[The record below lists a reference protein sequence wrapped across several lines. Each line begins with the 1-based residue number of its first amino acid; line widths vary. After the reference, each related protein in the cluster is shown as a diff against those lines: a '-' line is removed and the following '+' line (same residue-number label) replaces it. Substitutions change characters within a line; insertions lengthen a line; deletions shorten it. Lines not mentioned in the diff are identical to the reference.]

1 MKKLLTN
8 LTFWVLTAITCG
20 VLLGH
25 FNPEFALQPI
35 LEKGFKANL
44 WISEFEIKTT
54 FSELLS
60 SIFISIVKLF
70 INPIIFLTITLGIIS
85 MGDLKKVGK
94 VGAKALIYFEVVTT
108 IALLIGVVVANI
120 IRPGDG
126 VVTDSI
132 KGGDI
137 SKYTQSAEAFN
148 WMKFFW
154 DNVTLQVLVVS
165 IMLGIFLSNSNSR
178 RRPVTIK
185 LISILVLK
193 IVVIVVCILFQ
204 KYLDLVEGYPT
215 VYFFVVAI
223 FITAFIYLIVSIIQ
237 DISLFTIN
245 NAIRKKCIDFLSP
258 ISKKVFWALHK
269 VMLLAPVGAFGGMA
283 FTIAKYGIKTLLPL
297 AKLMG
302 TVYVTMACFIFIVL
316 WYILRTYKIKLWSYL
331 KYIREELLIVL
342 GTSSSEAGLPS
353 LMEKLERMGCSK
365 SVVGLVVP
373 AGYSFNLDG
382 TTIYLSM
389 AIIFLAQVFNVHL
402 SLEQMLTIIGILMVT
417 SKGAAGVTGSG
428 FIVLASTLTAIK
440 VIPVEGLALL
450 LGVDRFMSEARAI
463 TNFIGNGVA
472 TIWLANNEKE
482 FDRRKMNYAFGH
494 VEEAEDIVKGN
505 LD

>member
-1 MKKLLTN
+1 MKKLFTN
-8 LTFWVLTAITCG
+8 LTFWVLTAIVLG

-25 FNPEFALQPI
+25 YNPEFALKPI
-35 LEKGFKANL
+35 FEKGFKQNL
-44 WISEFEIKTT
+44 FIAEFEIKNT
-54 FSELLS
+54 FAEFLS
-60 SIFISIVKLF
+60 SLFISFVKLF

-94 VGAKALIYFEVVTT
+94 VGAKALLYFEVVTT
-108 IALLIGVVVANI
+108 IALFVGVVVANV

-126 VVTDSI
+126 VVTDAI

-137 SKYTQSAEAFN
+137 SKYTKSATEFS
-148 WMKFFW
+148 WLQFFL
-154 DNVTLQVLVVS
+154 DNITLQVLVLAIV
-165 IMLGIFLSNSNSR
+165 LGVVLSNFPGR
-178 RRPVTIK
+178 QK
-185 LISILVLK
+185 
-193 IVVIVVCILFQ
+193 VV
-204 KYLDLVEGYPT
+204 
-215 VYFFVVAI
+215 
-223 FITAFIYLIVSIIQ
+223 
-237 DISLFTIN
+237 
-245 NAIRKKCIDFLSP
+245 DFLSP

-269 VMLLAPVGAFGGMA
+269 VMLFAPIGAFGGMA
-283 FTIAKYGIKTLLPL
+283 FTIAKYGIQTLLPL
-297 AKLMG
+297 AKLMV
-302 TVYVTMACFIFIVL
+302 TVYATMAIFVFVVL
-316 WYILRTYKIKLWSYL
+316 YFILRYYKISLWKFL
-331 KYIREELLIVL
+331 KFIREELLIVL

-353 LMEKLERMGCSK
+353 LMEKLEKMGCSK

-402 SLEQMLTIIGILMVT
+402 DMQQILTIIGILMVT

-428 FIVLASTLTAIK
+428 FIVLASTLTAVK

-472 TIWLANNEKE
+472 TIWISNNEKE
-482 FDRRKMNYAFGH
+482 FDRAKMNKAFAH
-494 VEEAEDIVKGN
+494 VADYEDIVKDN
-505 LD
+505 LKNK

>member
-1 MKKLLTN
+1 MQKLFKN
-8 LTFWVLTAITCG
+8 LTFWVLTAITFG

-25 FNPEFALQPI
+25 YFPDIALAPI
-35 LEKGFKANL
+35 LEKPIKFNL
-44 WISEFEIKTT
+44 YFSEFEIKTSL
-54 FSELLS
+54 SEFLS
-60 SIFISIVKLF
+60 SLFISVVKIFIC
-70 INPIIFLTITLGIIS
+70 PIIFLTITLGIIS

-94 VGAKALIYFEVVTT
+94 VGAKALLYFEIVTT
-108 IALLIGVVVANI
+108 IALFIGVFIANI

-126 VVTDSI
+126 VVTSEI

-137 SKYTQSAEAFN
+137 SKYTKSADTFS
-148 WMKFFW
+148 WLKFFM
-154 DNVTLQVLVVS
+154 DNATLQVLLLAILTGVV
-165 IMLGIFLSNSNSR
+165 LSNYGGR
-178 RRPVTIK
+178 Q
-185 LISILVLK
+185 K
-193 IVVIVVCILFQ
+193 IV
-204 KYLDLVEGYPT
+204 
-215 VYFFVVAI
+215 
-223 FITAFIYLIVSIIQ
+223 
-237 DISLFTIN
+237 
-245 NAIRKKCIDFLSP
+245 DFLNP
-258 ISKKVFWALHK
+258 ISKTVFKYLHK
-269 VMLLAPVGAFGGMA
+269 VMYLAPIGAFGGMA
-283 FTIAKYGIKTLLPL
+283 YTIAKYGIHTLLPL
-297 AKLMG
+297 AKLML
-302 TVYVTMACFIFIVL
+302 TVYCTMACFVFVVL
-316 WYILRTYKIKLWSYL
+316 YFILRTYKISLWKFL

-389 AIIFLAQVFNVHL
+389 AIIFLAQVFNIQL
-402 SLEQMLTIIGILMVT
+402 DLRQILTIIGILMVT

-472 TIWLANNEKE
+472 TIWLANNEGE

-494 VEEAEDIVKGN
+494 VENFEQFD
-505 LD
+505 